1 MAAGEP
7 QGPADCGGGL
17 HPGLLTLQG
26 DARQGP
32 GRRGGGHSL
41 KQCCGAGAEII
52 YFRLPA
58 APLSIVSA
66 RASAPAT
73 AICI

>member
-52 YFRLPA
+52 LRPGAGAEIIIIINIFC
-58 APLSIVSA
+58 SQFGG
-66 RASAPAT
+66 
-73 AICI
+73 C